1 MTIQSQADLDGMR
14 RVGRVVWAA
23 LQEMKRRVA
32 PGVSTEEL
40 DSVCARTFDAHGARA
55 APALVYGFPGTAC
68 ISVNN
73 EAVHGIPGP
82 RRLEPGDLVKL
93 DVTAELDDYFADA
106 AITVP
111 VRPVSP
117 DRLRLA
123 RCAHE
128 ALRKAAAVATAGRP
142 MNVIGRSVQS
152 EVERRG
158 FSIMPKLGGHGVGRT
173 IHEEPSV
180 HNYYAPSDDEPL
192 TDGLVLAIEPVISAG
207 SGMSR
212 DAGDGWT
219 VVTADGAD
227 SAHFE
232 HTVVITRG
240 RPLVLTA

>member
-1 MTIQSQADLDGMR
+1 M
-14 RVGRVVWAA
+14 GRVVRAA
-23 LQEMKRRVA
+23 LEEMRRNVV

-40 DSVCARTFDAHGARA
+40 DSVCTRTFDTHGARA

-82 RRLEPGDLVKL
+82 RKLENGDLVKL
-93 DVTAELDDYFADA
+93 DVTAELDGYFADA

-111 VRPVSP
+111 VAPMTP
-117 DRLRLA
+117 QRLRLV
-123 RCAHE
+123 RCARN
-128 ALRKAAAVATAGRP
+128 ALHKATGTATAGRP

-152 EVERRG
+152 EVERQG
-158 FSIMPKLGGHGVGRT
+158 FNIMPAFRGHGVGRT
-173 IHEEPSV
+173 IHEAPSV
-180 HNYYAPSDDEPL
+180 HNYYAPRDKEPL
-192 TDGLVLAIEPVISAG
+192 TKGLVLAIEPVISAG

-212 DAGDGWT
+212 DIGDGWT
-219 VVTADGAD
+219 IVTADGTD